1 MPAVAAVTACACVP
15 IARLLRR
22 RLGCLEHLRAE
33 APRGGRVGRAVASL
47 ASSLAPGLGRNIELQ
62 LQQADRTVQLY
73 AVWRQL
79 LIL

>member
-1 MPAVAAVTACACVP
+1 M
-15 IARLLRR
+15 LK
-22 RLGCLEHLRAE
+22 EQ
-33 APRGGRVGRAVASL
+33 GGGGGRAVASL

>member
-1 MPAVAAVTACACVP
+1 VRACPLHGCCVGDSDVSS
-15 IARLLRR
+15 ICVLK
-22 RLGCLEHLRAE
+22 EQ
-33 APRGGRVGRAVASL
+33 GGGGGRAVASL